1 MSVPVV
7 ETARLRLSRLSPEA
21 DDDADFV
28 LRQLNDPGFI
38 RFIADRGVRSLDDA
52 RAYIR
57 NGPATSYAR
66 HGHGLYR
73 VSLKDGTPVGLCGL
87 LRREGLDAP
96 DLGYSLL
103 GEFTG
108 RGYAAEAAAAVLAD
122 GRERLGLARILAIVD
137 PDNAASIRLLRKLGF
152 GSATMTRLP
161 GIDHDVQLF
170 VLEAE

>member
-7 ETARLRLSRLSPEA
+7 ETTRLRLSRLSPEA

-87 LRREGLDAP
+87 LIDPCPRPQRRSWTRRTWVIRCLANSP
-96 DLGYSLL
+96 
-103 GEFTG
+103 
-108 RGYAAEAAAAVLAD
+108 AAAMPPKP
-122 GRERLGLARILAIVD
+122 RPRC
-137 PDNAASIRLLRKLGF
+137 
-152 GSATMTRLP
+152 
-161 GIDHDVQLF
+161 
-170 VLEAE
+170 